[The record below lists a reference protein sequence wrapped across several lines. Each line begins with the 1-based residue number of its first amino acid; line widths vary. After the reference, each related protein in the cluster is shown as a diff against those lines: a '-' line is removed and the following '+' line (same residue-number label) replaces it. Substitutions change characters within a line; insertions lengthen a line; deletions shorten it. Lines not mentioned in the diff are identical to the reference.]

1 MARAFDSACA
11 RICGKYQATRRGARV
26 RKHFTKEA
34 QVKKVHYAVLVALLA
49 GGVAAAVARPNQRAG
64 NHTSDEA
71 MIRRI
76 DALWSQAA
84 DDKDLDG
91 AVHPYAEDASMLP
104 FGAPIATGTDAIRK
118 TWAALMAKPGF
129 SLTFVPT
136 KVVIASAGDM
146 AWEIGTFDL
155 KLNDAQGNLMDIP
168 GKYVVTWRKDD
179 GTWKVAADIFNTDK

>member
-1 MARAFDSACA
+1 MKSL
-11 RICGKYQATRRGARV
+11 
-26 RKHFTKEA
+26 
-34 QVKKVHYAVLVALLA
+34 HYAVLVLLLA
-49 GGVAAAVARPNQRAG
+49 GGVAAAVARPNLHAG

-76 DALWSQAA
+76 DAKWSQAA

-91 AVHPYAEDASMLP
+91 AVAPYADDASMLP
-104 FGAPIATGTDAIRK
+104 FGAPIATGTNAIRK
-118 TWAALMAKPGF
+118 TWAALMATPGF
-129 SLTFVPT
+129 SLSFVPT

-155 KLNDAQGNLMDIP
+155 RLNDAQGNPLDIP

-179 GTWKVAADIFNTDK
+179 GAWKVAADIFNTDK